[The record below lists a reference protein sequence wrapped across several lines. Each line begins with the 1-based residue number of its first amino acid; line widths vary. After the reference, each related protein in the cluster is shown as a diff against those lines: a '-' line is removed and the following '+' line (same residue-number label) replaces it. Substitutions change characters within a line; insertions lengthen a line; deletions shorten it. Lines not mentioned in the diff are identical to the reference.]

1 MSADSTPE
9 ALLFA
14 GVTSPQKRATTPI
27 YERVSHG
34 HWPTGLRPASDRKL
48 GVRASRIDGRL
59 PAYSVEKLVFVAA
72 TILPP
77 NTHPI
82 DNWYYAGTQ
91 AKQQPPGPDII
102 ESCYP
107 LGSSQSRA
115 ASRDENFRPTP
126 RWEFFNRI
134 GQVRPVSTLKWLPRS
149 GRSNTLVRR
158 WTTRIAL

>member
-1 MSADSTPE
+1 LT
-9 ALLFA
+9 
-14 GVTSPQKRATTPI
+14 
-27 YERVSHG
+27 
-34 HWPTGLRPASDRKL
+34 
-48 GVRASRIDGRL
+48 
-59 PAYSVEKLVFVAA
+59 YSVEKLVFVAA
-72 TILPP
+72 TTLPP

-115 ASRDENFRPTP
+115 ASRDEKFRPTP

-134 GQVRPVSTLKWLPRS
+134 DPKSPVATDGYRASLGKHITGKS
-149 GRSNTLVRR
+149 QMR
-158 WTTRIAL
+158 WIRVVASPLHPNFKPLSATHKSKAFGPQFFR

>member
-1 MSADSTPE
+1 MLPDASEIGNQGETDVGKRPLQGTQPNR
-9 ALLFA
+9 LKV
-14 GVTSPQKRATTPI
+14 GVWPGGDCRSPHA
-27 YERVSHG
+27 
-34 HWPTGLRPASDRKL
+34 A
-48 GVRASRIDGRL
+48 DGRFL
-59 PAYSVEKLVFVAA
+59 TYSVEKLVFVAA
-72 TILPP
+72 TTLPP

-115 ASRDENFRPTP
+115 ASRDEKFRPTP

-134 GQVRPVSTLKWLPRS
+134 DPLLPVAISKTCHS
-149 GRSNTLVRR
+149 DCG
-158 WTTRIAL
+158 